1 MCESGRRKTDRQ
13 LPWLKLGLDGTEL
26 PLSAS
31 GRAHKW
37 RVGGWVGG
45 LCVKIKEVGM
55 DGKGTL
61 KMFTRKKRELIKTP
75 SISKKSRAGS
85 PGPQS
90 SAQSLSI
97 LQEQPRKDAGDVT
110 LSSSPSSSSTSST
123 LTPTSAGLQDPSQ
136 SCPSTPSTHQSKLA
150 AMHGVG
156 CPSPVATLKR
166 PTALSRHASAAG
178 FPLQSWV
185 FTKGQGKGALTPTA
199 PSEGP
204 ESTAIEVE
212 DIPALLRDVARFAEA
227 VEKLKDVVLAEGK
240 KESQRPAAHECLGE
254 VLRVLRQVINTYPL
268 LNTVEILTAAG
279 KLISKVKGFHYEAC
293 NEADKMDFEKA
304 IETIAV
310 AFSSNVS
317 ELLMGEVDSSTLLS
331 LLPTEKSRSME
342 NLYAATGQGADGA
355 FRSDLQDMGRVEEVD
370 VILQRSEG
378 GVDSALLYS
387 KTISKYMKDLISYV
401 EKRTSLETEFSKG
414 LQRLY
419 QSCKHS
425 ITHPHM
431 PLFSIYSLALE
442 QDQEQSVGL
451 QQANATLHNQT
462 FIQPLLQRKQEH
474 EKRRKEIKEHWIRAK
489 RKLIE
494 CEVNLRKAKQ
504 AFMAR
509 CEEYEKAKTAAC
521 RAEEEGGGSTAKSL
535 EKKKRLEEEARYKAD
550 EAEATYRTCIAD
562 ATTQQLE
569 LEHTK
574 VTVLRQLQDIIKQSD
589 QTLRSATI
597 SYYQLMHMQTVA
609 LPVHYQT
616 LCESSKLYDPGQQY
630 AAHVRD
636 LQLPE
641 QPSVHYT
648 FESYSPSSS
657 SSQHGHRP
665 RNDSFN
671 MEQTSHT
678 DSPAIS
684 VETAAVDNRDTEA
697 QRKRQGHKS
706 WGSTVSD
713 DSVGG
718 EGGLES
724 PTASTCDISK
734 IARTSSTGTMSS
746 NEDEK
751 EDEKDGNVTSFES
764 QNINGMDPDV
774 VVSTKPFRNIGLSKA
789 AQTHRLRKL
798 RTPAKCRE
806 CDSYVYFQGAECEEC
821 FLACHKRC
829 LETLAIQCGHKKLQ
843 GRLQLFGRD
852 FSQVASC
859 ASDGIPFIIT
869 KCISEIERRALKMK
883 GIYRVNGV
891 KTRVEKLCQA
901 FENGKELVELS
912 QCSPHDISNVLKLY
926 LRQLPEPIMP
936 FHLYNSLMGLA
947 KESLQ
952 GDADTP
958 EKEEAESSNI
968 NPAVGKGPELVDLGP
983 DTDPEVL
990 VLVDKLKELLK
1001 DLPRANIA
1009 TMRYIIRHLRRIAE
1023 LEEDNKMSPSN
1034 LGIVFGPSL
1043 MRPRPTGA
1051 TISLSSLVDYPHQAR
1066 IVEALIV
1073 FYSSIFQSKTSQSNK
1088 TCISVSTSAQQSGVA
1103 DDKVESSANGEE
1115 DRGREEQSKP
1125 ESEKTEEGCGS
1136 SLGSLGSSEQLPD
1149 SDSELDERTAHSH
1162 RLVKQKSEVDMDDYQ
1177 LSYRYSLDLSSQS
1190 ATHTDPE
1197 QDADQDQDNA
1207 ERGEPPALPP
1217 SGPPD
1222 DDTGAEQDLSASLA
1236 ELNVNQSNNNN
1247 YPYSPKL
1254 SLSGLPLARLCGKKL
1269 PLTRNRDSEPEYV

>member
-1 MCESGRRKTDRQ
+1 MLKRGGKSSYNPYSTSQRVKKGKDRLDI
-13 LPWLKLGLDGTEL
+13 LPNKHNVWLK
-26 PLSAS
+26 
-31 GRAHKW
+31 
-37 RVGGWVGG
+37 
-45 LCVKIKEVGM
+45 
-55 DGKGTL
+55 
-61 KMFTRKKRELIKTP
+61 
-75 SISKKSRAGS
+75 
-85 PGPQS
+85 Q
-90 SAQSLSI
+90 LSI
-97 LQEQPRKDAGDVT
+97 LQEQPRKDAGDIT
-110 LSSSPSSSSTSST
+110 LSSSPSSSPSSST
-123 LTPTSAGLQDPSQ
+123 LTPASAGLQDLSA
-136 SCPSTPSTHQSKLA
+136 SCPGTPSPQHSKMP
-150 AMHGVG
+150 AMQGMG
-156 CPSPVATLKR
+156 CPSPVSTLKR

-199 PSEGP
+199 PSESP

-240 KESQRPAAHECLGE
+240 ESQRPVAHECLGE

-279 KLISKVKGFHYEAC
+279 KLISKVKGFHYESC
-293 NEADKMDFEKA
+293 NEADKKDFEKA

-342 NLYAATGQGADGA
+342 NLYTATGQGADGGQ

-378 GVDSALLYS
+378 GVDSALLYA
-387 KTISKYMKDLISYV
+387 KTISKYMKDLINYV
-401 EKRTSLETEFSKG
+401 EKRISLETEFSKG

-451 QQANATLHNQT
+451 QQASTTLHSQT
-462 FIQPLLQRKQEH
+462 FIQPLMQRKQEH
-474 EKRRKEIKEHWIRAK
+474 EKRRKEIKEIWIRAK

-504 AFMAR
+504 VYMVR
-509 CEEYEKAKTAAC
+509 CEEYDKAKTATC

-535 EKKKRLEEEARYKAD
+535 EKKKRSEEEARNKAD

-574 VTVLRQLQDIIKQSD
+574 VTVLRQLQDVIKQSD

-641 QPSVHYT
+641 QPNVHYT
-648 FESYSPSSS
+648 FETYSPSSS
-657 SSQHGHRP
+657 SSHQGHRP

-671 MEQTSHT
+671 TEQTSHT
-678 DSPAIS
+678 DSPAAS
-684 VETAAVDNRDTEA
+684 VETAAGDNREA
-697 QRKRQGHKS
+697 EAHHKRQGHKS

-718 EGGLES
+718 DGGLES
-724 PTASTCDISK
+724 PTASTSDISK
-734 IARTSSTGTMSS
+734 MARTSSTGTMSS
-746 NEDEK
+746 NEDA
-751 EDEKDGNVTSFES
+751 DEKDGNVASFEN

-774 VVSTKPFRNIGLSKA
+774 VVSTRPFRNIGLSKA

-798 RTPAKCRE
+798 RTPSKCRE

-843 GRLQLFGRD
+843 GRLQLFGRE

-926 LRQLPEPIMP
+926 LRQLPEPIML
-936 FHLYNSLMGLA
+936 FRLYNNLMGLA
-947 KESLQ
+947 KESMQ
-952 GDADTP
+952 GDGDAP
-958 EKEEAESSNI
+958 EGGEAEPNSV
-968 NPAVGKGPELVDLGP
+968 NPAVVRGPELVDLGP

-1001 DLPRANIA
+1001 ELPKANIA
-1009 TMRYIIRHLRRIAE
+1009 TLRYIIRHLRRIAE

-1034 LGIVFGPSL
+1034 LGIVFGPTL

-1066 IVEALIV
+1066 IVEAFIV
-1073 FYSSIFQSKTSQSNK
+1073 FYSTIFQSKTSQSHK
-1088 TCISVSTSAQQSGVA
+1088 TSRSASTSTQQDTNA
-1103 DDKVESSANGEE
+1103 DDKTGSCADGDESG
-1115 DRGREEQSKP
+1115 GREEHSKP
-1125 ESEKTEEGCGS
+1125 DSDKTEEGCGS

-1149 SDSELDERTAHSH
+1149 SDSELDESSQRTAHSH
-1162 RLVKQKSEVDMDDYQ
+1162 SLMKQESVDDDDQ
-1177 LSYRYSLDLSSQS
+1177 LNYRDSLDLSSQS

-1197 QDADQDQDNA
+1197 QDGDQDQDNP
-1207 ERGEPPALPP
+1207 EGEEPPALPE

-1222 DDTGAEQDLSASLA
+1222 EDTGAEQNLSSSLA
-1236 ELNVNQSNNNN
+1236 ELNVNQSNNN
-1247 YPYSPKL
+1247 YPCSPVL

-1269 PLTRNRDSEPEYV
+1269 PLTRNRDSEPEFV

>member
-1 MCESGRRKTDRQ
+1 MCASRRKTDSP
-13 LPWLKLGLDGTEL
+13 LPWLEVGRDVTRLPVSVRGGT
-26 PLSAS
+26 P
-31 GRAHKW
+31 AHKW
-37 RVGGWVGG
+37 RVTGWAEGVR
-45 LCVKIKEVGM
+45 VKFKEAAM

-61 KMFTRKKRELIKTP
+61 KMFRKKRELIKTP

-90 SAQSLSI
+90 SA
-97 LQEQPRKDAGDVT
+97 
-110 LSSSPSSSSTSST
+110 SPD
-123 LTPTSAGLQDPSQ
+123 L
-136 SCPSTPSTHQSKLA
+136 SCPSTPSPHHIKLP
-150 AMHGVG
+150 MLHVVG
-156 CPSPVATLKR
+156 CPSPVATLR
-166 PTALSRHASAAG
+166 RVPALSRHASAAG

-185 FTKGQGKGALTPTA
+185 LTKGQGKGALTPTA
-199 PSEGP
+199 HTEGP
-204 ESTAIEVE
+204 DSTAIEVE

-240 KESQRPAAHECLGE
+240 ENQRPVAHECLGE

-293 NEADKMDFEKA
+293 NEADKMDFERA

-331 LLPTEKSRSME
+331 LLPSEKSRSME
-342 NLYAATGQGADGA
+342 NLYATSGQGGDGSH
-355 FRSDLQDMGRVEEVD
+355 FRSDLNDMGRAEEVD
-370 VILQRSEG
+370 VILQHSEG
-378 GVDSALLYS
+378 GVDSALLYA
-387 KTISKYMKDLISYV
+387 KIISKYMKDLMSYV
-401 EKRTSLETEFSKG
+401 EKRTSLEAEFSKG

-442 QDQEQSVGL
+442 QDQELSVGL
-451 QQANATLHNQT
+451 QQANTTLHNQT
-462 FIQPLLQRKQEH
+462 FIQPLIQRKQEH
-474 EKRRKEIKEHWIRAK
+474 EKRRKEIKELWIRAK
-489 RKLIE
+489 RKLME
-494 CEVNLRKAKQ
+494 CEANLRKAKQ
-504 AFMAR
+504 TYIAR
-509 CEEYEKAKTAAC
+509 YEDYDKAKTAAS
-521 RAEEEGGGSTAKSL
+521 RAEEEAGGSTAKSL
-535 EKKKRLEEEARYKAD
+535 ERKKRLEEEARNKAD

-574 VTVLRQLQDIIKQSD
+574 VTVLRQLQDVIKQSD

-597 SYYQLMHMQTVA
+597 SFYQLMHMQTVA

-636 LQLPE
+636 LQLPA
-641 QPSVHYT
+641 QPNVHYT
-648 FESYSPSSS
+648 FEAYCPSSS
-657 SSQHGHRP
+657 SSHHGHRP

-671 MEQTSHT
+671 TEQTSHT
-678 DSPAIS
+678 ESPSSIT
-684 VETAAVDNRDTEA
+684 VETTAGDNRDAEGR
-697 QRKRQGHKS
+697 RKRHGHKS

-713 DSVGG
+713 DSVVG

-724 PTASTCDISK
+724 PTASTSDVSK
-734 IARTSSTGTMSS
+734 IARTASTGTMSS
-746 NEDEK
+746 NEDA
-751 EDEKDGNVTSFES
+751 DEKDGNVSSFETP
-764 QNINGMDPDV
+764 NMNGMDPDV
-774 VVSTKPFRNIGLSKA
+774 VVSARPFRNIGLSKA
-789 AQTHRLRKL
+789 ALTHRLRKL

-821 FLACHKRC
+821 FLSCHKRC

-852 FSQVASC
+852 FCQVASC

-869 KCISEIERRALKMK
+869 KCIAEIERRALKMK

-926 LRQLPEPIMP
+926 LRQLPEPIVP
-936 FHLYNSLMGLA
+936 FRLYNSLMGLA

-952 GDADTP
+952 SEADTP
-958 EKEEAESSNI
+958 EGEEAESSGCGPVI
-968 NPAVGKGPELVDLGP
+968 VKGSELVDLGP
-983 DTDPEVL
+983 NTDTEIL
-990 VLVDKLKELLK
+990 VLVDKLKGLLQ
-1001 DLPRANIA
+1001 DLPKTNVA
-1009 TMRYIIRHLRRIAE
+1009 TLRYIIRHLRRIAE
-1023 LEEDNKMSPSN
+1023 LEQDNKMSASN

-1051 TISLSSLVDYPHQAR
+1051 TVSLSSLVDYPHQAR
-1066 IVEALIV
+1066 IIEALIV
-1073 FYSSIFQSKTSQSNK
+1073 FYSSMFHSKASSPA
-1088 TCISVSTSAQQSGVA
+1088 CHSASTSTQQSGTA
-1103 DDKVESSANGEE
+1103 DGTTESSADGE
-1115 DRGREEQSKP
+1115 EEQSKP
-1125 ESEKTEEGCGS
+1125 DSEKMEEGCGS

-1149 SDSELDERTAHSH
+1149 SDSEADEGSQRAAITQPS
-1162 RLVKQKSEVDMDDYQ
+1162 LSLTKQESQVSTDEDQ
-1177 LSYRYSLDLSSQS
+1177 LSNRDSLDLSGQCEP
-1190 ATHTDPE
+1190 HGDPE
-1197 QDADQDQDNA
+1197 QDAHQDPDA
-1207 ERGEPPALPP
+1207 PDVGEPPALPD

-1222 DDTGAEQDLSASLA
+1222 EDAGGEQDLSTSMA

-1247 YPYSPKL
+1247 NNHPFSPVL
-1254 SLSGLPLARLCGKKL
+1254 SLIGNPLSRLCGKTL
-1269 PLTRNRDSEPEYV
+1269 ALTRNRDHEPEFV

>member
-1 MCESGRRKTDRQ
+1 MLKRGAKSSYNPYSTSQRAKKGESKGKDRLDI
-13 LPWLKLGLDGTEL
+13 LPNRHSVWLK
-26 PLSAS
+26 
-31 GRAHKW
+31 
-37 RVGGWVGG
+37 
-45 LCVKIKEVGM
+45 
-55 DGKGTL
+55 
-61 KMFTRKKRELIKTP
+61 
-75 SISKKSRAGS
+75 
-85 PGPQS
+85 Q
-90 SAQSLSI
+90 LSI
-97 LQEQPRKDAGDVT
+97 LQEQPRKDAGENT
-110 LSSSPSSSSTSST
+110 LASSPCFSSSCSSS
-123 LTPTSAGLQDPSQ
+123 AGVQDPSL
-136 SCPSTPSTHQSKLA
+136 SCPGTPSTQHGKLVTA
-150 AMHGVG
+150 QGVG

-185 FTKGQGKGALTPTA
+185 FNRGQGKGATTPTT
-199 PSEGP
+199 PSDSP
-204 ESTAIEVE
+204 DSTAIEVE

-240 KESQRPAAHECLGE
+240 ENQRPMAHECLGE

-293 NEADKMDFEKA
+293 NEMDKMDFEKA

-342 NLYAATGQGADGA
+342 NLYTATGHGADGGA

-378 GVDSALLYS
+378 GVDSALLYA
-387 KTISKYMKDLISYV
+387 KTISKYMKDLMSYV

-419 QSCKHS
+419 QSCKHN

-451 QQANATLHNQT
+451 QQANNTLNTQT
-462 FIQPLLQRKQEH
+462 FIHPLLQRKQEH
-474 EKRRKEIKEHWIRAK
+474 EKRRKEIKEQWIRAK
-489 RKLIE
+489 RKLME
-494 CEVNLRKAKQ
+494 CEANLRKAKQ
-504 AFMAR
+504 VYMVR
-509 CEEYEKAKTAAC
+509 CEEYDKAKTAAC

-535 EKKKRLEEEARYKAD
+535 EKKKRVEEEARNKAD

-574 VTVLRQLQDIIKQSD
+574 VTVLRLLQDVIKQSD

-641 QPSVHYT
+641 QPQVQYL
-648 FESYSPSSS
+648 FENYSSS
-657 SSQHGHRP
+657 SSSHHGHRP

-671 MEQTSHT
+671 TEPSSQS
-678 DSPAIS
+678 DSPATS
-684 VETAAVDNRDTEA
+684 VNTAAGDHRDTEA
-697 QRKRQGHKS
+697 HRKRQGHKS

-713 DSVGG
+713 DSVAG
-718 EGGLES
+718 EGGLDS
-724 PTASTCDISK
+724 PSASTSDISK

-746 NEDEK
+746 NEDV
-751 EDEKDGNVTSFES
+751 DEKDGTSNSFETPS
-764 QNINGMDPDV
+764 MNGMDPDV
-774 VVSTKPFRNIGLSKA
+774 VVSTRPFRNVGLSKA

-821 FLACHKRC
+821 ILACHKRC
-829 LETLAIQCGHKKLQ
+829 LETLTIQCGHKKLQ
-843 GRLQLFGRD
+843 GRLLLFGRE
-852 FSQVASC
+852 FTQVASC
-859 ASDGIPFIIT
+859 GSDSVPFIIT
-869 KCISEIERRALKMK
+869 KCITEIERRALKMK

-926 LRQLPEPIMP
+926 LRQLPEPIML
-936 FHLYNSLMGLA
+936 FRLYNRLMGLA

-952 GDADTP
+952 GEGDTTTA
-958 EKEEAESSNI
+958 EETESSSI
-968 NPAVGKGPELVDLGP
+968 IPGVGRAPELVDHGP
-983 DTDPEVL
+983 DSDPEVL

-1001 DLPRANIA
+1001 ELPKANIS
-1009 TMRYIIRHLRRIAE
+1009 TLRYIIRHLRRIAE

-1066 IVEALIV
+1066 IVEAMIV
-1073 FYSSIFQSKTSQSNK
+1073 FYSSIFHSKTSQSHK
-1088 TCISVSTSAQQSGVA
+1088 TPRSTSSSNQQDHTP
-1103 DDKVESSANGEE
+1103 DDKAERSADVEESGSI
-1115 DRGREEQSKP
+1115 DEQNKP
-1125 ESEKTEEGCGS
+1125 DFEKMEEGCGS
-1136 SLGSLGSSEQLPD
+1136 SLGSLGSSEQIPD
-1149 SDSELDERTAHSH
+1149 SDSELEESGQRTRQCMLS
-1162 RLVKQKSEVDMDDYQ
+1162 KQESEISIEDDQ
-1177 LSYRYSLDLSSQS
+1177 MSYRDSLDLSSQS
-1190 ATHTDPE
+1190 ATLTDQE
-1197 QDADQDQDNA
+1197 QDTEKDHYDPDSS
-1207 ERGEPPALPP
+1207 EPPALPD

-1222 DDTGAEQDLSASLA
+1222 SDTGAEKDLCESLA
-1236 ELNVNQSNNNN
+1236 ELNVNQSNNN
-1247 YPYSPKL
+1247 YPYSSIL
-1254 SLSGLPLARLCGKKL
+1254 SLSGLPLSRLCGKKL
-1269 PLTRNRDSEPEYV
+1269 PLTRNRDNEPEFV

>member
-1 MCESGRRKTDRQ
+1 VC
-13 LPWLKLGLDGTEL
+13 LPTAELLGLKATK
-26 PLSAS
+26 A
-31 GRAHKW
+31 
-37 RVGGWVGG
+37 
-45 LCVKIKEVGM
+45 
-55 DGKGTL
+55 
-61 KMFTRKKRELIKTP
+61 KR
-75 SISKKSRAGS
+75 SQAGA
-85 PGPQS
+85 PH
-90 SAQSLSI
+90 AQV
-97 LQEQPRKDAGDVT
+97 ECDVT
-110 LSSSPSSSSTSST
+110 LSSSPSSSSSAST
-123 LTPTSAGLQDPSQ
+123 LTPTSAGGLDPSL
-136 SCPSTPSTHQSKLA
+136 SCPGTPSTQHSKLA
-150 AMHGVG
+150 AMQGVG

-185 FTKGQGKGALTPTA
+185 FTKGQGKGALTPTT

-240 KESQRPAAHECLGE
+240 RESQRPVAHECLGE

-279 KLISKVKGFHYEAC
+279 KLISKVKAFHYEAC
-293 NEADKMDFEKA
+293 NEVDKMDFEKA

-342 NLYAATGQGADGA
+342 NLYAVTGQGADGGA
-355 FRSDLQDMGRVEEVD
+355 FRSDLQDMGRGEEVD

-378 GVDSALLYS
+378 GVDSALLYA
-387 KTISKYMKDLISYV
+387 KTISKYMKDLIAYV
-401 EKRTSLETEFSKG
+401 EKRISLETEFSKG

-451 QQANATLHNQT
+451 QQCVDVCMCSFL
-462 FIQPLLQRKQEH
+462 QPLLQRKQDH

-489 RKLIE
+489 RKLME
-494 CEVNLRKAKQ
+494 CEANLRKAKQ
-504 AFMAR
+504 TFMVR

-521 RAEEEGGGSTAKSL
+521 RAEEEGGGSTAKSV
-535 EKKKRLEEEARYKAD
+535 EKKKRIEEEARNKAD

-574 VTVLRQLQDIIKQSD
+574 VTVLRQLQDVIKQSD

-641 QPSVHYT
+641 QPNVHYT
-648 FESYSPSSS
+648 
-657 SSQHGHRP
+657 HGHRP

-671 MEQTSHT
+671 TEPTSHT
-678 DSPAIS
+678 DSPATSGNCSHILVPLVS
-684 VETAAVDNRDTEA
+684 PG
-697 QRKRQGHKS
+697 QGHKS

-724 PTASTCDISK
+724 PTASTSEINK
-734 IARTSSTGTMSS
+734 MARTSSTGTMSS
-746 NEDEK
+746 NEDA
-751 EDEKDGNVTSFES
+751 DEKDGNVTSFET

-774 VVSTKPFRNIGLSKA
+774 VVSTRPFRNIGLSKA

-798 RTPAKCRE
+798 RTPSKCRE

-843 GRLQLFGRD
+843 GRLQLFGRE

-936 FHLYNSLMGLA
+936 FRLYNSLMGLA

-952 GDADTP
+952 CDADTAAGEEP
-958 EKEEAESSNI
+958 ESNSI

-983 DTDPEVL
+983 DTEPEVL
-990 VLVDKLKELLK
+990 VLVDKLKALLK
-1001 DLPRANIA
+1001 DLPKANIA
-1009 TMRYIIRHLRRIAE
+1009 TLRYIIRHLRRIAE

-1073 FYSSIFQSKTSQSNK
+1073 FYSSIFQSKTSQSHK
-1088 TCISVSTSAQQSGVA
+1088 TSRTASTSTQQVGRPLQYGWISISLIMNLYSA
-1103 DDKVESSANGEE
+1103 DGEE
-1115 DRGREEQSKP
+1115 DVGREEQNKP
-1125 ESEKTEEGCGS
+1125 ESDKTEEGCGKV
-1136 SLGSLGSSEQLPD
+1136 L
-1149 SDSELDERTAHSH
+1149 
-1162 RLVKQKSEVDMDDYQ
+1162 
-1177 LSYRYSLDLSSQS
+1177 
-1190 ATHTDPE
+1190 
-1197 QDADQDQDNA
+1197 
-1207 ERGEPPALPP
+1207 
-1217 SGPPD
+1217 
-1222 DDTGAEQDLSASLA
+1222 
-1236 ELNVNQSNNNN
+1236 
-1247 YPYSPKL
+1247 
-1254 SLSGLPLARLCGKKL
+1254 
-1269 PLTRNRDSEPEYV
+1269 

>member
-1 MCESGRRKTDRQ
+1 
-13 LPWLKLGLDGTEL
+13 
-26 PLSAS
+26 
-31 GRAHKW
+31 
-37 RVGGWVGG
+37 
-45 LCVKIKEVGM
+45 M

-61 KMFTRKKRELIKTP
+61 KMFARKKRELIKTP

-85 PGPQS
+85 PGPPS
-90 SAQSLSI
+90 SAPSLSI
-97 LQEQPRKDAGDVT
+97 LQEKPRNDAGDAS
-110 LSSSPSSSSTSST
+110 LSSSPWSSSSSSST
-123 LTPTSAGLQDPSQ
+123 LTPTSAGPQDPSA
-136 SCPSTPSTHQSKLA
+136 SCPGTPSVQHCKLA
-150 AMHGVG
+150 AMQGVG

-185 FTKGQGKGALTPTA
+185 FTKGQGRGALTPTT
-199 PSEGP
+199 PSDGP

-227 VEKLKDVVLAEGK
+227 VEKLKDVVMAEGK
-240 KESQRPAAHECLGE
+240 RESQRPVAHECLGE

-293 NEADKMDFEKA
+293 NEADKKDFEKA

-342 NLYAATGQGADGA
+342 NLYAAAGQGADGGQ
-355 FRSDLQDMGRVEEVD
+355 FRSDLQDMGRAEEVD
-370 VILQRSEG
+370 VILQNSEG
-378 GVDSALLYS
+378 GVDSALLYA
-387 KTISKYMKDLISYV
+387 KTISKYMKDLMSYV

-431 PLFSIYSLALE
+431 PLFSIYSVALD

-451 QQANATLHNQT
+451 QQANTTLHTQT
-462 FIQPLLQRKQEH
+462 FIQPLMQRKQEH

-489 RKLIE
+489 RKLME

-504 AFMAR
+504 VYMVR

-521 RAEEEGGGSTAKSL
+521 RAEEEGGGSTAKSV
-535 EKKKRLEEEARYKAD
+535 EKKKRVEEEARNKSD

-574 VTVLRQLQDIIKQSD
+574 VTVLRQLQDVVKQSD

-616 LCESSKLYDPGQQY
+616 LCENSKLYDPGQQY

-641 QPSVHYT
+641 QPTVHYA
-648 FESYSPSSS
+648 FENYCPSSS
-657 SSQHGHRP
+657 SSHHGHRL

-671 MEQTSHT
+671 TEQTSQT
-678 DSPAIS
+678 
-684 VETAAVDNRDTEA
+684 EAASGDNRDAETN
-697 QRKRQGHKS
+697 RKRQGHKS

-724 PTASTCDISK
+724 PTASTSDVSK

-746 NEDEK
+746 NEDA
-751 EDEKDGNVTSFES
+751 DEKDGNVTSFEAP
-764 QNINGMDPDV
+764 NMNGMDPDV
-774 VVSTKPFRNIGLSKA
+774 VVSTRPFRNMGLSKA

-798 RTPAKCRE
+798 RTPSKCRE

-852 FSQVASC
+852 FPQVAGC

-926 LRQLPEPIMP
+926 LRQLPEPIML
-936 FHLYNSLMGLA
+936 FRLYNSLMGLA

-952 GDADTP
+952 GEAETP
-958 EKEEAESSNI
+958 EGEEAESNSI
-968 NPAVGKGPELVDLGP
+968 NPAGGKGPELVDLGP

-1001 DLPRANIA
+1001 ELPKANIA
-1009 TMRYIIRHLRRIAE
+1009 TLRYIIRHLRRIAE

-1066 IVEALIV
+1066 IVESLIV
-1073 FYSSIFQSKTSQSNK
+1073 FYSSIFQSKTSQTHK
-1088 TCISVSTSAQQSGVA
+1088 TSRTASQQGSIA
-1103 DDKVESSANGEE
+1103 DDKIGSSADAEE
-1115 DRGREEQSKP
+1115 DGVSEEPNKP
-1125 ESEKTEEGCGS
+1125 ESDKTEEGCGS
-1136 SLGSLGSSEQLPD
+1136 SLGSLGSSDQLPD
-1149 SDSELDERTAHSH
+1149 SDSEPDDSGQRTALPSS
-1162 RLVKQKSEVDMDDYQ
+1162 LVKQESEVSVDDDDDGDDQ
-1177 LSYRYSLDLSSQS
+1177 LSYRDSLDLSSQP
-1190 ATHTDPE
+1190 ATQTDPE
-1197 QDADQDQDNA
+1197 QDADQGHA
-1207 ERGEPPALPP
+1207 AAEPPALPD

-1222 DDTGAEQDLSASLA
+1222 EDTAAERDLSASLA
-1236 ELNVNQSNNNN
+1236 ELNVNQNNNN
-1247 YPYSPKL
+1247 SSNFPFSPML
-1254 SLSGLPLARLCGKKL
+1254 SLSGFPLTRLCQKKL
-1269 PLTRNRDSEPEYV
+1269 PLTRNRDSEPEFV

>member
-1 MCESGRRKTDRQ
+1 
-13 LPWLKLGLDGTEL
+13 
-26 PLSAS
+26 
-31 GRAHKW
+31 
-37 RVGGWVGG
+37 
-45 LCVKIKEVGM
+45 
-55 DGKGTL
+55 
-61 KMFTRKKRELIKTP
+61 MFTRKKRELIKTP

-90 SAQSLSI
+90 SASSVSSASL
-97 LQEQPRKDAGDVT
+97 LV
-110 LSSSPSSSSTSST
+110 
-123 LTPTSAGLQDPSQ
+123 PT
-136 SCPSTPSTHQSKLA
+136 
-150 AMHGVG
+150 
-156 CPSPVATLKR
+156 R
-166 PTALSRHASAAG
+166 

-185 FTKGQGKGALTPTA
+185 FTKGQGRGALTPTT
-199 PSEGP
+199 PSDGP

-240 KESQRPAAHECLGE
+240 ESQRPVAHECLGE

-293 NEADKMDFEKA
+293 NEADKKDFEKA

-310 AFSSNVS
+310 AFSGNVS

-331 LLPTEKSRSME
+331 LLPTEKSRVMS
-342 NLYAATGQGADGA
+342 LFLCSDPSL
-355 FRSDLQDMGRVEEVD
+355 FRCVGRVEEVD

-378 GVDSALLYS
+378 GVDSALLYA
-387 KTISKYMKDLISYV
+387 KTISKYMKDLMSYV
-401 EKRTSLETEFSKG
+401 EKRISLESEFSKG

-451 QQANATLHNQT
+451 QQANTTLHNQT
-462 FIQPLLQRKQEH
+462 FIQPLMQRKQEH
-474 EKRRKEIKEHWIRAK
+474 EKKRKEIKEQWIRAK
-489 RKLIE
+489 RKLME
-494 CEVNLRKAKQ
+494 CEANLRKAKQ
-504 AFMAR
+504 AYMVR
-509 CEEYEKAKTAAC
+509 CEEYDKAKTAAC
-521 RAEEEGGGSTAKSL
+521 RAEEEGGGSTAKSV
-535 EKKKRLEEEARYKAD
+535 EKKKRVEEEARNKAD

-574 VTVLRQLQDIIKQSD
+574 VTVLRQLQDVIKQSD

-641 QPSVHYT
+641 QPNVHYT
-648 FESYSPSSS
+648 FEDYSSS
-657 SSQHGHRP
+657 SLS
-665 RNDSFN
+665 
-671 MEQTSHT
+671 
-678 DSPAIS
+678 
-684 VETAAVDNRDTEA
+684 
-697 QRKRQGHKS
+697 
-706 WGSTVSD
+706 SD

-718 EGGLES
+718 DGGLDS
-724 PTASTCDISK
+724 PNASTS
-734 IARTSSTGTMSS
+734 
-746 NEDEK
+746 EY
-751 EDEKDGNVTSFES
+751 
-764 QNINGMDPDV
+764 INGMDPDV
-774 VVSTKPFRNIGLSKA
+774 VVSTRPFRNIGLSKA

-829 LETLAIQCGHKKLQ
+829 LETLTIQCGHKKLQ
-843 GRLQLFGRD
+843 GRLQLFGRE

-936 FHLYNSLMGLA
+936 FRLYNTLMGFA
-947 KESLQ
+947 KESLSS
-952 GDADTP
+952 TP
-958 EKEEAESSNI
+958 S
-968 NPAVGKGPELVDLGP
+968 VVRGPELVDLGP

-990 VLVDKLKELLK
+990 VLVDNLKELLK
-1001 DLPRANIA
+1001 DLPKANIA
-1009 TMRYIIRHLRRIAE
+1009 TLRYIIRHLRRIAE

-1073 FYSSIFQSKTSQSNK
+1073 FYSSIFQSK
-1088 TCISVSTSAQQSGVA
+1088 
-1103 DDKVESSANGEE
+1103 
-1115 DRGREEQSKP
+1115 
-1125 ESEKTEEGCGS
+1125 
-1136 SLGSLGSSEQLPD
+1136 
-1149 SDSELDERTAHSH
+1149 
-1162 RLVKQKSEVDMDDYQ
+1162 
-1177 LSYRYSLDLSSQS
+1177 SSQS
-1190 ATHTDPE
+1190 SKTRSVS
-1197 QDADQDQDNA
+1197 N
-1207 ERGEPPALPP
+1207 PP
-1217 SGPPD
+1217 
-1222 DDTGAEQDLSASLA
+1222 QQ
-1236 ELNVNQSNNNN
+1236 V
-1247 YPYSPKL
+1247 
-1254 SLSGLPLARLCGKKL
+1254 GLC
-1269 PLTRNRDSEPEYV
+1269 VHIMC

>member
-1 MCESGRRKTDRQ
+1 MSDGRRRKTDRQ
-13 LPWLKLGLDGTEL
+13 LPWLKVGLDGTEL
-26 PLSAS
+26 PLSA
-31 GRAHKW
+31 GCRASKW

-45 LCVKIKEVGM
+45 LYVKLKEVGM

-61 KMFTRKKRELIKTP
+61 KMFRKKRELIKTP

-90 SAQSLSI
+90 NVPS
-97 LQEQPRKDAGDVT
+97 EQPKKDAGDAT
-110 LSSSPSSSSTSST
+110 LSSSPSSSSSSST
-123 LTPTSAGLQDPSQ
+123 LTPTSAGLQDPSL
-136 SCPSTPSTHQSKLA
+136 SCPGTPSIQHGKLA
-150 AMHGVG
+150 AMQGVG
-156 CPSPVATLKR
+156 CPSPVTTLKR

-185 FTKGQGKGALTPTA
+185 FTKGQGKGALTPTT
-199 PSEGP
+199 PSDGP

-240 KESQRPAAHECLGE
+240 ESQRPVAHECLGE
-254 VLRVLRQVINTYPL
+254 VLRILRQVINTYPL

-279 KLISKVKGFHYEAC
+279 KLISKVKGFHYESC
-293 NEADKMDFEKA
+293 NDADKKDFEKA

-342 NLYAATGQGADGA
+342 NLYTASGADGGQ
-355 FRSDLQDMGRVEEVD
+355 FRSDLQDMGRGEEVD
-370 VILQRSEG
+370 IILQRSEG
-378 GVDSALLYS
+378 GVDSALLYA
-387 KTISKYMKDLISYV
+387 KTISKYMKDLMTYV
-401 EKRTSLETEFSKG
+401 ERRTSLETEFSKG
-414 LQRLY
+414 LQKLY
-419 QSCKHS
+419 QNCKHS

-451 QQANATLHNQT
+451 QQANTTLHNQT

-489 RKLIE
+489 RKLME
-494 CEVNLRKAKQ
+494 CEANLRKAKQ
-504 AFMAR
+504 TYLAR
-509 CEEYEKAKTAAC
+509 CEEYDKAKTAAS
-521 RAEEEGGGSTAKSL
+521 RAEEEGVGSTAKSL
-535 EKKKRLEEEARYKAD
+535 EKKKRVEEEARNKAD
-550 EAEATYRTCIAD
+550 EAEATYKTCIAD

-574 VTVLRQLQDIIKQSD
+574 VTVLRQLQDVIKQSD

-641 QPSVHYT
+641 QPSVQYA
-648 FESYSPSSS
+648 FEDYSPSSS
-657 SSQHGHRP
+657 HHGHRP

-671 MEQTSHT
+671 TETHQSQT
-678 DSPAIS
+678 DSPAII
-684 VETAAVDNRDTEA
+684 VDTVAVDNRDTEA
-697 QRKRQGHKS
+697 SRKRQGHKS

-713 DSVGG
+713 DSVAGD
-718 EGGLES
+718 GGLDS
-724 PTASTCDISK
+724 PTASTSDITK
-734 IARTSSTGTMSS
+734 MARTSSTGTMSS
-746 NEDEK
+746 NEDA
-751 EDEKDGNVTSFES
+751 DEKDGNVASFEAS
-764 QNINGMDPDV
+764 NINGMDPDV
-774 VVSTKPFRNIGLSKA
+774 VVSTRPFRNVGLSKA

-798 RTPAKCRE
+798 RAPAKCRE

-821 FLACHKRC
+821 FLSCHKRC

-843 GRLQLFGRD
+843 GRLQLFGRE

-926 LRQLPEPIMP
+926 LRQLPEPIML
-936 FHLYNSLMGLA
+936 FRLYNKLMGLA
-947 KESLQ
+947 KESLHSE
-952 GDADTP
+952 ADHH
-958 EKEEAESSNI
+958 EGEEAEPSST
-968 NPAVGKGPELVDLGP
+968 NPVVVRGPELVDLGP

-990 VLVDKLKELLK
+990 VLVDSLKELLK
-1001 DLPRANIA
+1001 ELPKANIA
-1009 TMRYIIRHLRRIAE
+1009 TLRYIIRHLRRIAE
-1023 LEEDNKMSPSN
+1023 LEEDNKMSPNN

-1073 FYSSIFQSKTSQSNK
+1073 FYSSIFQSKTSQSHK
-1088 TCISVSTSAQQSGVA
+1088 TCRSPSISIQQESISQEKMG
-1103 DDKVESSANGEE
+1103 SSADGEE
-1115 DRGREEQSKP
+1115 EEDGSKEVQNKP
-1125 ESEKTEEGCGS
+1125 ESDKTEEGCGS

-1149 SDSELDERTAHSH
+1149 SDSELDESGQRNALSP
-1162 RLVKQKSEVDMDDYQ
+1162 RLTKQESEISMEDDQ
-1177 LSYRYSLDLSSQS
+1177 LSYRDSLDLSGQS
-1190 ATHTDPE
+1190 ATHTDLE
-1197 QDADQDQDNA
+1197 QDVDQEQDNP
-1207 ERGEPPALPP
+1207 EGGEEPPALPH
-1217 SGPPD
+1217 SEPPD
-1222 DDTGAEQDLSASLA
+1222 DDAGAEQDVTASLA

-1247 YPYSPKL
+1247 NNNYPPAL

-1269 PLTRNRDSEPEYV
+1269 PLTRNRDSEPEFV

>member
-1 MCESGRRKTDRQ
+1 
-13 LPWLKLGLDGTEL
+13 
-26 PLSAS
+26 
-31 GRAHKW
+31 
-37 RVGGWVGG
+37 
-45 LCVKIKEVGM
+45 
-55 DGKGTL
+55 
-61 KMFTRKKRELIKTP
+61 MFRKKRELIKTP

-90 SAQSLSI
+90 SAQELKGVCLI
-97 LQEQPRKDAGDVT
+97 NDLMH
-110 LSSSPSSSSTSST
+110 LFCLPS
-123 LTPTSAGLQDPSQ
+123 
-136 SCPSTPSTHQSKLA
+136 
-150 AMHGVG
+150 
-156 CPSPVATLKR
+156 
-166 PTALSRHASAAG
+166 G

-199 PSEGP
+199 PSEGS

-240 KESQRPAAHECLGE
+240 KESQRPVAHECLGE

-293 NEADKMDFEKA
+293 NEADKKDFEKA

-310 AFSSNVS
+310 AFSSKA
-317 ELLMGEVDSSTLLS
+317 E
-331 LLPTEKSRSME
+331 
-342 NLYAATGQGADGA
+342 A
-355 FRSDLQDMGRVEEVD
+355 VD
-370 VILQRSEG
+370 VILQNSEG
-378 GVDSALLYS
+378 GVDSALLYA
-387 KTISKYMKDLISYV
+387 KTISKYMKDLMTYV
-401 EKRTSLETEFSKG
+401 EKRISLETEFSKG

-425 ITHPHM
+425 ITHPQM

-451 QQANATLHNQT
+451 QQANTTLYNQT
-462 FIQPLLQRKQEH
+462 FIQPLMQRKQDH

-489 RKLIE
+489 RKLME
-494 CEVNLRKAKQ
+494 CEANLRKAKQ
-504 AFMAR
+504 AFMVR
-509 CEEYEKAKTAAC
+509 CEEYDKAKTAAC
-521 RAEEEGGGSTAKSL
+521 RAEEEGGGSTAKSV
-535 EKKKRLEEEARYKAD
+535 EKKKRLEEEARNKSD

-562 ATTQQLE
+562 ATTQQQE

-589 QTLRSATI
+589 QTIRSATI

-616 LCESSKLYDPGQQY
+616 LCESSKLYDPGHQY

-641 QPSVHYT
+641 QPTVQYT
-648 FESYSPSSS
+648 FESYSPFSSS
-657 SSQHGHRP
+657 S
-665 RNDSFN
+665 
-671 MEQTSHT
+671 
-678 DSPAIS
+678 
-684 VETAAVDNRDTEA
+684 
-697 QRKRQGHKS
+697 HKI
-706 WGSTVSD
+706 V
-713 DSVGG
+713 
-718 EGGLES
+718 
-724 PTASTCDISK
+724 
-734 IARTSSTGTMSS
+734 RTSSTGTMSS
-746 NEDEK
+746 NEDV
-751 EDEKDGNVTSFES
+751 DEKDGNVTSFEAP
-764 QNINGMDPDV
+764 NMNGMDPDV
-774 VVSTKPFRNIGLSKA
+774 VVSTRPFRNIGLSKA

-798 RTPAKCRE
+798 RTPSKCRE

-926 LRQLPEPIMP
+926 LRQLPEPIML
-936 FHLYNSLMGLA
+936 FRLYNSLMGLA
-947 KESLQ
+947 KESLHSE
-952 GDADTP
+952 AFTP
-958 EKEEAESSNI
+958 EGEEAETNST
-968 NPAVGKGPELVDLGP
+968 NPAAGKGPELVDLGP

-990 VLVDKLKELLK
+990 VLVNKLKELLK
-1001 DLPRANIA
+1001 ELPKANVA
-1009 TMRYIIRHLRRIAE
+1009 TLRYIIRHLRRIAE

-1066 IVEALIV
+1066 IVETLIV
-1073 FYSSIFQSKTSQSNK
+1073 FYSSIFQSKTSQSSK
-1088 TCISVSTSAQQSGVA
+1088 TCRTDSTSTPQVG
-1103 DDKVESSANGEE
+1103 
-1115 DRGREEQSKP
+1115 
-1125 ESEKTEEGCGS
+1125 
-1136 SLGSLGSSEQLPD
+1136 LPVVTTHCR
-1149 SDSELDERTAHSH
+1149 S
-1162 RLVKQKSEVDMDDYQ
+1162 LVKQESEVSMDDDQ
-1177 LSYRYSLDLSSQS
+1177 LSYRDSLDLSSQS
-1190 ATHTDPE
+1190 ATQTDPE
-1197 QDADQDQDNA
+1197 QDADQDHDLA
-1207 ERGEPPALPP
+1207 EPPALPD

-1247 YPYSPKL
+1247 PCSPKL
-1254 SLSGLPLARLCGKKL
+1254 SLSGLRLARLCGKKL
-1269 PLTRNRDSEPEYV
+1269 PLTRNRDSEPEFV